1 MNRSFW
7 VTLIVS
13 AAVGIIAVLAQAAKT
28 RSLAQQL
35 ADEQAKQ
42 TISRKSRED
51 PVRESRD
58 TGSSREKVE
67 RALARVIELQPN
79 VLEISPVLAKENL
92 SPEDEL
98 KIDFRGI
105 ESAYARIFPD
115 FLRRVEGLNA
125 EELIAV
131 AKGLPADK
139 TEGWLGKPS
148 SRKWLLL
155 LAAERDPL
163 RIYRDEA
170 LMAELA
176 ASNVLEI
183 FGRADPVA
191 ALRRLPPMK
200 KQTGMP
206 DSSGRWIASIL
217 GDVDLGVRI
226 RAATRLL
233 GTDPE
238 RALQVFSEVHDNY
251 GQVPPGMSRPLGS
264 TRLPPGAIPGLLDAM
279 QRPEY
284 AEMRDGII
292 EMVLMDTLFE
302 GGVELAAERVEE
314 MELTGD
320 ELNAAIDEMIS
331 NEVME
336 AEPGQMIDW
345 MSELRPDRIPSMVSK
360 WAELDV
366 AAACRWLEQQAPSR
380 IRDESISK
388 LTTRT
393 DELDPESAANWVM
406 EIQDD
411 ETRVKALI
419 KVVERWRSEDGST
432 AAGIWLKER
441 NLSL

>member
-1 MNRSFW
+1 MTRSFW
-7 VTLIVS
+7 ITLTVS
-13 AAVGIIAVLAQAAKT
+13 GAICASAVIWQAAKI

-35 ADEQAKQ
+35 SGEQA
-42 TISRKSRED
+42 TPAPAGKSEQRVSKPEQRVTD
-51 PVRESRD
+51 SPERALSQ
-58 TGSSREKVE
+58 EKVE
-67 RALARVIELQPN
+67 RALGEIRALQP
-79 VLEISPVLAKENL
+79 
-92 SPEDEL
+92 
-98 KIDFRGI
+98 DFVIPDDSRYTDFEGM
-105 ESAYARIFPD
+105 ESAYAKIFPD
-115 FLRRVEGLNA
+115 FLRSVEELNT

-131 AKGLPADK
+131 AKGLPDDK

-183 FGRADPVA
+183 LGRADPVA
-191 ALRRLPPMK
+191 ALRRIPPMK
-200 KQTGMP
+200 KRTGMP

-233 GTDPE
+233 GTDLE
-238 RALQVFSEVHDNY
+238 MGLQVFSEVHDNY
-251 GQVPPGMSRPLGS
+251 GQIPPGMSRPLGS

-336 AEPGQMIDW
+336 AEPEQMIDW
-345 MSELRPDRIPSMVSK
+345 MSELRPDRISSLLSE
-360 WAELDV
+360 WAEIDLQG
-366 AAACRWLEQQAPSR
+366 ATTWLGQQAPSPR
-380 IRDESISK
+380 RDRAIAEFARA
-388 LTTRT
+388 TAGFDR
-393 DELDPESAANWVM
+393 EGAAQWAG
-406 EIQDD
+406 EIQDERLRA
-411 ETRVKALI
+411 ETLRE
-419 KVVERWRSEDGST
+419 VE
-432 AAGIWLKER
+432 KQ
-441 NLSL
+441 

>member
-105 ESAYARIFPD
+105 ESAYARILPD

-155 LAAERDPL
+155 LAAKRDPL

-176 ASNVLEI
+176 APNVLEI
-183 FGRADPVA
+183 LGREDPVA

-206 DSSGRWIASIL
+206 DSSGRRIASIL
-217 GDVDLGVRI
+217 GDVELGVRI

-284 AEMRDGII
+284 AEMRDDLI

-336 AEPGQMIDW
+336 AEPEQMIDW
-345 MSELRPDRIPSMVSK
+345 MSELRPDRISSLLSE
-360 WAELDV
+360 WAEIDLQG
-366 AAACRWLEQQAPSR
+366 ATTWLGQQAPSPR
-380 IRDESISK
+380 RDRAIAEFARA
-388 LTTRT
+388 TAGFDR
-393 DELDPESAANWVM
+393 EGAAQWAG
-406 EIQDD
+406 EIQDERLRA
-411 ETRVKALI
+411 ETLREMEK
-419 KVVERWRSEDGST
+419 R
-432 AAGIWLKER
+432 
-441 NLSL
+441 

>member
-13 AAVGIIAVLAQAAKT
+13 AAVGIIAVLAQAEKT

-42 TISRKSRED
+42 TMPRKSRKGR
-51 PVRESRD
+51 VAKSRD

-115 FLRRVEGLNA
+115 FLRSVEGLNA
-125 EELIAV
+125 GELIAV
-131 AKGLPADK
+131 AKGLPDDK

-183 FGRADPVA
+183 LGRADPVA
-191 ALRRLPPMK
+191 ALRRIPPMK

-233 GTDPE
+233 GTDLE
-238 RALQVFSEVHDNY
+238 MGLQVFSEVHDNY

-284 AEMRDGII
+284 AEMRDDLI

-336 AEPGQMIDW
+336 AEPEQMIDW
-345 MSELRPDRIPSMVSK
+345 MAELRPDRISSLVSE
-360 WAELDV
+360 WAETDMKAATDWMIRQESSPMRDKALAEFAGKTSKLDP
-366 AAACRWLEQQAPSR
+366 AAAMAW
-380 IRDESISK
+380 
-388 LTTRT
+388 
-393 DELDPESAANWVM
+393 AN
-406 EIQDD
+406 EIQNEKLRSDTLRQL
-411 ETRVKALI
+411 ETR
-419 KVVERWRSEDGST
+419 
-432 AAGIWLKER
+432 
-441 NLSL
+441 

>member
-1 MNRSFW
+1 MNRSFLI
-7 VTLIVS
+7 TLIVS
-13 AAVGIIAVLAQAAKT
+13 AAVGIIAVLVQAEKT

-42 TISRKSRED
+42 TISRKSRER
-51 PVRESRD
+51 PVAKSRD
-58 TGSSREKVE
+58 TGASRAKVE
-67 RALARVIELQPN
+67 GALARVIELQPN

-92 SPEDEL
+92 SREDKL
-98 KIDFRGI
+98 KIDVRGI

-115 FLRRVEGLNA
+115 FLRSVEGFNT

-131 AKGLPADK
+131 AEGLPDDK

-183 FGRADPVA
+183 FGRKDPVA

-200 KQTGMP
+200 QQTGMP
-206 DSSGRWIASIL
+206 DSAGRWIASIL

-233 GTDPE
+233 GTDLE
-238 RALQVFSEVHDNY
+238 MGLQILSEVHDNY
-251 GQVPPGMSRPLGS
+251 GQIPSGMSRPLGS

-284 AEMRDGII
+284 AEIRDGLI

-302 GGVELAAERVEE
+302 GGVELAAERVEQ
-314 MELTGD
+314 MELTGE

-345 MSELRPDRIPSMVSK
+345 MS
-360 WAELDV
+360 
-366 AAACRWLEQQAPSR
+366 
-380 IRDESISK
+380 
-388 LTTRT
+388 
-393 DELDPESAANWVM
+393 
-406 EIQDD
+406 
-411 ETRVKALI
+411 
-419 KVVERWRSEDGST
+419 
-432 AAGIWLKER
+432 
-441 NLSL
+441 

>member
-183 FGRADPVA
+183 LGRADPVA
-191 ALRRLPPMK
+191 ALRRIPPMK

-206 DSSGRWIASIL
+206 DSSGRRIASIL
-217 GDVDLGVRI
+217 GDVELGVRI

-284 AEMRDGII
+284 AEMRDDLI

-336 AEPGQMIDW
+336 AEPEQMIDW
-345 MSELRPDRIPSMVSK
+345 MSELRPDRISSLLSE
-360 WAELDV
+360 WAEIDLQG
-366 AAACRWLEQQAPSR
+366 ATTWLGQQAPSPR
-380 IRDESISK
+380 RDRAIAEFARA
-388 LTTRT
+388 TAGFDR
-393 DELDPESAANWVM
+393 EGAAQWAG
-406 EIQDD
+406 EIQDEQLRE
-411 ETRVKALI
+411 ETLREMEK
-419 KVVERWRSEDGST
+419 R
-432 AAGIWLKER
+432 
-441 NLSL
+441 

>member
-7 VTLIVS
+7 ITLIVS
-13 AAVGIIAVLAQAAKT
+13 AAVGIIAVVVQADKT

-35 ADEQAKQ
+35 SDEQAKP
-42 TISRKSRED
+42 TISRKSREGR
-51 PVRESRD
+51 VAKSRD
-58 TGSSREKVE
+58 TGASRAKVE
-67 RALARVIELQPN
+67 GALARVIELQPN

-92 SPEDEL
+92 STEDEL
-98 KIDFRGI
+98 KIDVRGI

-115 FLRRVEGLNA
+115 FLRSVEGLNA
-125 EELIAV
+125 GELIAV
-131 AKGLPADK
+131 AKGLPDDK
-139 TEGWLGKPS
+139 TKGWLGKPS

-183 FGRADPVA
+183 FGRKDPVA

-200 KQTGMP
+200 RQTGMP
-206 DSSGRWIASIL
+206 DSSGRWIVSIL

-233 GTDPE
+233 GTDLE
-238 RALQVFSEVHDNY
+238 MGLQILSEVHDNY

-284 AEMRDGII
+284 AEIRDGLI

-302 GGVELAAERVEE
+302 GGVELAAERVEQ
-314 MELTGD
+314 MELTGE

-345 MSELRPDRIPSMVSK
+345 MSELRPDRISSLVSE
-360 WAELDV
+360 WAEIHLQGV
-366 AAACRWLEQQAPSR
+366 TTWLGQQAPSPK
-380 IRDESISK
+380 RDRAIAEFAR
-388 LTTRT
+388 TTAGVDR
-393 DELDPESAANWVM
+393 EGAAQWAG
-406 EIQDD
+406 EIQD
-411 ETRVKALI
+411 ERLRAKTLRE
-419 KVVERWRSEDGST
+419 VE
-432 AAGIWLKER
+432 KK
-441 NLSL
+441 

>member
-155 LAAERDPL
+155 LAAKRDPL

-176 ASNVLEI
+176 APNVLEI
-183 FGRADPVA
+183 LGREDPVA

-206 DSSGRWIASIL
+206 DSSGRRIASIL
-217 GDVDLGVRI
+217 GDVELGVRI

-233 GTDPE
+233 GTDLE
-238 RALQVFSEVHDNY
+238 MGLQVFSEVHDNY

-284 AEMRDGII
+284 AEMRDDLI

-336 AEPGQMIDW
+336 AEPEQMIDW
-345 MSELRPDRIPSMVSK
+345 MSELRPDRISSLLSE
-360 WAELDV
+360 WAEIDLQG
-366 AAACRWLEQQAPSR
+366 ATTWLGQQAPSPR
-380 IRDESISK
+380 RDRAIAEFARA
-388 LTTRT
+388 TAGFDR
-393 DELDPESAANWVM
+393 EGAAQWAG
-406 EIQDD
+406 EIQDEQLRE
-411 ETRVKALI
+411 ETLREMEK
-419 KVVERWRSEDGST
+419 R
-432 AAGIWLKER
+432 
-441 NLSL
+441 